1 LQDLIQRFV
10 AGCPSRQSAFGRN
23 AFGQVK
29 QLTKG
34 KHTPL
39 YQIRAQF
46 RREDFQAIPP
56 SPPGDQRA
64 FRIMYIGRIIR
75 YKGVFDII
83 EMAKGIE
90 AKATGRVRREICGTG
105 PDLEAIR
112 RLREQMSLQEV
123 ITVRGW
129 TSSEDLQKV
138 YARSHASIVP
148 TRSDYMEGLAMTAAE
163 SDAVRCAT
171 EIQRG
176 HGRTQRR
183 SS

>member
-1 LQDLIQRFV
+1 
-10 AGCPSRQSAFGRN
+10 
-23 AFGQVK
+23 
-29 QLTKG
+29 
-34 KHTPL
+34 
-39 YQIRAQF
+39 
-46 RREDFQAIPP
+46 
-56 SPPGDQRA
+56 
-64 FRIMYIGRIIR
+64 MYIGRIIR

-112 RLREQMSLQEV
+112 RLREQMSLQGYHRPRLDF
-123 ITVRGW
+123 VRGLAKGLRKK
-129 TSSEDLQKV
+129 SRLNSADAKRL
-138 YARSHASIVP
+138 YGR
-148 TRSDYMEGLAMTAAE
+148 LAMTAAE